1 MLIPSIDIMGG
12 RAVQLIGG
20 KKLAI
25 DAGDPIPIA
34 ERFSIAGELA
44 VIDLDA
50 ALGQGNNEGIIM
62 ELVRRFPCRVGGGI
76 RNRDAAVMWLDAGAR
91 RVIIGTA
98 AEPDFLSRLPRERIV
113 VALDSSNG
121 EVVVKGWTEGTGR
134 DVMERI
140 AELNELVGGF
150 LVTFV
155 ECEGRMTGMD
165 MDGVGRVVR
174 VAGDRRVTVA
184 GGIANAD
191 EIAAVDK
198 LGADVQVGMAL
209 YSGKMELAD
218 AIVAPMKSDRAD
230 GLWPTVVT
238 DELGLALG
246 LAWSNLD
253 SVRQAVDRRRG
264 VYHSRARGLWI
275 KGEQS
280 GNLQDLIRIDL
291 DCDRDTLRF
300 VVRQQGAGFCHT
312 GSRTCWG
319 EDWGLPQLIRR
330 LKSRAQTAPH
340 GSYTKSLLD
349 DPDLLRAK
357 LVEEAGEL
365 AEATE
370 GEVAREAADLMYFA
384 LTAMTRA
391 GVDLADVERELD
403 LRSGRITRRPGEAK
417 TNGGGR

>member
-12 RAVQLIGG
+12 RAVQLVGG

-25 DAGDPIPIA
+25 DAGDPIPVA

-50 ALGQGNNEGIIM
+50 ALGQGNNEGIIR

-76 RNRDAAVMWLDAGAR
+76 RDRDTAVRWLDAGAG

-98 AEPDFLSRLPRERIV
+98 TTHKLLSHLPAKRVIA
-113 VALDSSNG
+113 ALDSRNG

-134 DVMERI
+134 NVIERI

-165 MDGVGRVVR
+165 MDGVGRVVCA
-174 VAGDRRVTVA
+174 AGDRRVTVA

-209 YSGKMELAD
+209 YSGKMKLAD
-218 AIVAPMKSDRAD
+218 AIVAPMKSDRTD

-253 SVRQAVDRRRG
+253 SVRQAVAGRRG
-264 VYHSRARGLWI
+264 VYQSRTRGLWV

-280 GNLQDLIRIDL
+280 GDAQDLIRIDL
-291 DCDRDTLRF
+291 DCDRDALRF
-300 VVRQQGAGFCHT
+300 VVRQRGLGFCHQ
-312 GSRTCWG
+312 GARTCWG
-319 EDWGLPQLIRR
+319 EDWGLPKLMRR
-330 LKSRAQTAPH
+330 LRMRAKTAPE
-340 GSYTKSLLD
+340 GSYTKRLLD

-357 LVEEAGEL
+357 LVEEAREL

-370 GEVAREAADLMYFA
+370 GEVAREAADLIYFA

-391 GVDLADVERELD
+391 GVDLADVERELN
-403 LRSGRITRRPGEAK
+403 LRSGRITRRPGSAK
-417 TNGGGR
+417 T